1 MTFEALRPDEI
12 VTLTMTYKH
21 LFFDD
26 YSEGAHPRI
35 IEALQRTNL
44 QQEPG
49 YVMDSFALAATKSI
63 QERFGVSGADVHFV
77 ASGTQAN
84 LCVLSAILK
93 PYESVIAA
101 ETGHIST
108 HETGSIEA
116 TGHKINT
123 VKGQDGKVRPHEI
136 QDMVEMH
143 DFDQMVLPRAVYI
156 SHSTELGTVYTTAEL
171 TAISE
176 KCKEL
181 GLFLYV
187 DGARL
192 GAALS
197 SKACDISPET
207 FASLVDVFYIGGT
220 KNGALIG
227 EAIVILNQQL
237 KDHFRFNLRQRGAL
251 LAKGRA
257 VSLQYQ
263 ELFRD
268 NLYFEIAQH
277 ANGLAQKLAVGIKE
291 CGYQLLVDA
300 PTNQV
305 FPIFPNDIIER
316 MQREYGFHF
325 WEKFDEEHS
334 VVRLVTSWAT
344 EESDVSE
351 FLNALK
357 VCAR

>member
-1 MTFEALRPDEI
+1 
-12 VTLTMTYKH
+12 MTYKH

-35 IEALQRTNL
+35 LEALQRTNL

-49 YVMDSFALAATKSI
+49 YVMDSFAIEAARLIREKFDSP
-63 QERFGVSGADVHFV
+63 EADVHFV
-77 ASGTQAN
+77 ASGTHAN

-93 PYESVIAA
+93 PWESVIAA

-116 TGHKINT
+116 TGHKINA
-123 VKGQDGKVRPHEI
+123 VKGEDGKVRPHEI

-156 SHSTELGTVYTTAEL
+156 SQSTELGTVYTTAEL
-171 TAISE
+171 TALSE
-176 KCKEL
+176 KCKEH
-181 GLFLYV
+181 GLYLFV

-197 SKACDISPET
+197 ARSGDMDPAT
-207 FASLVDVFYIGGT
+207 LARLVDVFYIGGT

-227 EAIVILNQQL
+227 EAIVIVNPQL
-237 KDHFRFNLRQRGAL
+237 KNNFRFNLRQRGGL

-257 VSLQYQ
+257 VSLQFQ

-268 NLYFEIAQH
+268 NLYFDIARH
-277 ANGLAQKLAVGIKE
+277 ANAMAAELAAGIKD
-291 CGYQLLVDA
+291 CGYRLLVGA

-305 FPIFPNDIIER
+305 FPIFPNTLVER
-316 MQREYGFHF
+316 LQQDYGFHF
-325 WEKFDEEHS
+325 WQKFDEHHS

-344 EESDVSE
+344 EETDVSE
-351 FLNALK
+351 FLTTLRNCSERSAAPSA
-357 VCAR
+357 V

>member
-1 MTFEALRPDEI
+1 MTL
-12 VTLTMTYKH
+12 KH

-35 IEALQRTNL
+35 LEALQRTNL

-49 YVMDSFALAATKSI
+49 YVMDSFAVEATRLIREK
-63 QERFGVSGADVHFV
+63 FGSPEADVHFV

-84 LCVLSAILK
+84 LCVLSAMLK
-93 PYESVIAA
+93 PWESVIAA
-101 ETGHIST
+101 ESGHINT

-116 TGHKINT
+116 TGHKINA

-156 SHSTELGTVYTTAEL
+156 SQSTELGTVYTTAEL
-171 TAISE
+171 TALSE
-176 KCKEL
+176 KCKEHDL
-181 GLFLYV
+181 YLFV

-192 GAALS
+192 GAGLTAKNGDLDPP
-197 SKACDISPET
+197 K
-207 FASLVDVFYIGGT
+207 FATLVDVFYIGGT

-227 EAIVILNQQL
+227 EAIVIVNPRL
-237 KDHFRFNLRQRGAL
+237 KDHFRFNLRQRGGL

-257 VSLQYQ
+257 VSLQFQ

-268 NLYFEIAQH
+268 ELYFDIARH
-277 ANGLAQKLAVGIKE
+277 ANLLAQQLAAGIKE

-300 PTNQV
+300 LTNQV
-305 FPIFPNDIIER
+305 FPIFPNELIER
-316 MQREYGFHF
+316 LQKDYGFHF
-325 WEKFDEEHS
+325 WEKFDEERS

-344 EESDVSE
+344 KESDITE
-351 FLNALK
+351 FLSALK
-357 VCAR
+357 K